1 MDIQVQVNLN
11 AVLKMVSQ
19 IVMALFQRQAP
30 ELFYKKG
37 VYKDFAKF
45 TGKHL
50 CRSIFFNKIEKDTP
64 THLFSVNLAKF
75 LKTPFFQNT
84 SGDCFCISF
93 EEKTHT
99 LHYKLEGAEIH
110 TLHYKLERAKLILYI
125 VMLLLE
131 MLIQSLVLEFFCLKN
146 IGCKPRKS
154 HN

>member
-1 MDIQVQVNLN
+1 MEIQVQGNLN

-99 LHYKLEGAEIH
+99 LHYKLE
-110 TLHYKLERAKLILYI
+110 RAKLILYI

-146 IGCKPRKS
+146 ICCTPRKS